1 MEYLYYHLKIVIKK
15 MKIDKNNLTYSNEH
29 PRGKKPT
36 EDNVKVARRIRID
49 NKGLKT
55 LRDYLR
61 QSELP
66 EINPNDYGKEE
77 LIEMLIDL
85 DKNMFFDGRKG

>member
-1 MEYLYYHLKIVIKK
+1 MVYLYYQQKIIIKK
-15 MKIDKNNLTYSNEH
+15 MKIDKNNLTYANEH
-29 PRGKKPT
+29 PKGKKPT
-36 EDNVKVARRIRID
+36 EENTKVARRIRID

-66 EINPNDYGKEE
+66 EINPSDYGKEE

>member
-1 MEYLYYHLKIVIKK
+1 
-15 MKIDKNNLTYSNEH
+15 MKIDKNNLTYANEH
-29 PRGKKPT
+29 PKSKKPT
-36 EDNVKVARRIRID
+36 EENTKVARRIRID

-66 EINPNDYGKEE
+66 EINPSDYGKEE

>member
-1 MEYLYYHLKIVIKK
+1 MEYLYYQQKIIIKK
-15 MKIDKNNLTYSNEH
+15 MKIDKNNLTYANEH
-29 PRGKKPT
+29 PKGKKPT
-36 EDNVKVARRIRID
+36 EENTKVARRIRID

-66 EINPNDYGKEE
+66 EINPSDYGKEE

>member
-1 MEYLYYHLKIVIKK
+1 MVYLYYQQKIIIKK
-15 MKIDKNNLTYSNEH
+15 MKIDKNNLTYANEH
-29 PRGKKPT
+29 PKGKKPT
-36 EDNVKVARRIRID
+36 EENTKVARRIRID

-66 EINPNDYGKEE
+66 EINPSDYGKEE

-85 DKNMFFDGRKG
+85 DKNMFFDGRKD

>member
-1 MEYLYYHLKIVIKK
+1 
-15 MKIDKNNLTYSNEH
+15 MKIDKNNLTYANEH
-29 PRGKKPT
+29 PKGKKPT
-36 EDNVKVARRIRID
+36 EKNTKVARRIRID

>member
-29 PRGKKPT
+29 PKGKKPT
-36 EDNVKVARRIRID
+36 GENVKIARRIRID

-66 EINPNDYGKEE
+66 EINPSNYQKEE

>member
-15 MKIDKNNLTYSNEH
+15 IKIDKNNLTYSNEH
-29 PRGKKPT
+29 PKGKKST
-36 EDNVKVARRIRID
+36 KENIKIARRIRVD

-66 EINPNDYGKEE
+66 ELNPNDYQKEE
-77 LIEMLIDL
+77 VIEMLIDL
-85 DKNMFFDGRKG
+85 DKNMFFDGRKD

>member
-36 EDNVKVARRIRID
+36 GENVKIARRIRID

-66 EINPNDYGKEE
+66 EINPSDYQKEE